1 MTNVVALMAA
11 AAVDATS
18 FLTSS
23 AASKEAFKTANLL
36 KSLSVN
42 ALISGEHGVGKRSLA
57 KYILPDAT
65 TFDALNYEEI
75 ISSLPSCKS
84 IIIYKIENS
93 PNIVQ
98 LFELIGEHQVR
109 IVATTCISDNYE
121 RFEDQFSIKI
131 PLPPLIDRPED
142 IAMLQKVFIKEAK
155 TVFGI
160 EHNFDFSKHEADL
173 SKNAYSLRRQI
184 MMNYLLDD
192 INEVELMGII
202 ENFLSDKL
210 GSNNDYRN
218 FLHLFEVPLIQAGI
232 KRFKSQLQLS
242 ERLGLNRNT
251 LRKKIAENETF
262 GLKT

>member
-1 MTNVVALMAA
+1 MNVVARMAA
-11 AAVDATS
+11 AVVDATS

-36 KSLSVN
+36 KSLGVN
-42 ALISGEHGVGKRSLA
+42 ALISGEHGTGKRSLA

-65 TFDALNYEEI
+65 IFDALDYEEI
-75 ISSLPSCKS
+75 VSSLPSCKS

-93 PNIVQ
+93 PNIEQ
-98 LFELIGEHQVR
+98 LFELISEHKVR
-109 IVATTCISDNYE
+109 IIATTCLFNNE
-121 RFEDQFSIKI
+121 RFEDQFSIII
-131 PLPPLIDRPED
+131 PLPPLVNRPED
-142 IAMLQKVFIKEAK
+142 ILMLQKVFIKEAK
-155 TVFGI
+155 AIFGI
-160 EHNFDFSKHEADL
+160 EDDFDLSKHEADL

-192 INEVELMGII
+192 INEFELMGII

-218 FLHLFEVPLIQAGI
+218 FLHLFEVPLIQAGM

>member
-1 MTNVVALMAA
+1 MAA
-11 AAVDATS
+11 AAVDVTS
-18 FLTSS
+18 FLSSS

-42 ALISGEHGVGKRSLA
+42 ALISGEHGTGKRSLA
-57 KYILPDAT
+57 RYILPEASL
-65 TFDALNYEEI
+65 FDALDYDEI
-75 ISSLPSCKS
+75 ISALPSCNS
-84 IIIYKIENS
+84 IIISNINNS
-93 PNIVQ
+93 PNAKQ
-98 LFELIGEHQVR
+98 LFEHIEHYKVR
-109 IVATTCISDNYE
+109 IIATSCDAEKNRYYDE
-121 RFEDQFSIKI
+121 CFSIKI
-131 PLPPLIDRPED
+131 PLPSLKVRPED
-142 IAMLQKVFIKEAK
+142 VVMLQKLFIKEAK
-155 TVFGI
+155 ATFGI
-160 EHNFDFSKHEADL
+160 DREFDFLKHEADI

-192 INEVELMGII
+192 ISESELMGIT
-202 ENFLSDKL
+202 ENFLIDKL

-251 LRKKIAENETF
+251 LRKKISENEPF

>member
-1 MTNVVALMAA
+1 MDVVARMAA
-11 AAVDATS
+11 AAVDVTS

-36 KSLSVN
+36 KSLGVN
-42 ALISGEHGVGKRSLA
+42 ALISGEHGTGKRSLA
-57 KYILPDAT
+57 KYILPEAT
-65 TFDALNYEEI
+65 VFDALDYEEI

-93 PNIVQ
+93 PNIEQ
-98 LFELIGEHQVR
+98 LFELIVKYQVR
-109 IVATTCISDNYE
+109 IIATTCLLDHSE

-131 PLPPLIDRPED
+131 PLPPLRERAED
-142 IAMLQKVFIKEAK
+142 IRMLQEVFVKEAK
-155 TVFGI
+155 TIFGF
-160 EHNFDFSKHEADL
+160 EHNFDLSKHDPDL

-192 INEVELMGII
+192 INEAELMVII

-218 FLHLFEVPLIQAGI
+218 FLHLFEVPLIQAGM

-251 LRKKIAENETF
+251 LRKKIAENESF